1 MGETWGVLAA
11 VLSSALGG
19 ASIGA
24 TRFVRHAVDPLAIG
38 AFRFGLGF
46 VFLLPIAL
54 MQGGKWPARGDWA
67 ATAALGL
74 LFFGLF
80 PILFNASLVFTTAAR
95 GALAL
100 STLPLLTM
108 VVAAALGVE
117 PLTLRKTAGVV
128 IATSGVAVALLS
140 GLASAPSGA
149 WRGDALMVCAAL
161 CMAFYSVWSRP
172 CIARSGPIPFTT
184 MAMSVGAVFL
194 VTLSAIRGSFAPV
207 AAFATPQWL
216 AVFYLGLFGS
226 ALTFY
231 LWAFALSRT
240 TPTRV
245 AISVTVNPITAA
257 LVGALLL
264 DEPIRWNL
272 VVGLMA
278 VALGIWIA
286 TTVGRRVRRG
296 DQPIATPFTPPA
308 DSRRLFSIRL
318 ENVETRR
325 RR

>member
-1 MGETWGVLAA
+1 MGEIGGVLAA
-11 VLSSALGG
+11 VLSSGLGG
-19 ASIGA
+19 TSIGA

-46 VFLLPIAL
+46 IFLLPVAV
-54 MQGGKWPARGDWA
+54 MQGGKWPSRNDW
-67 ATAALGL
+67 TAVAGLGL

-80 PILFNASLVFTTAAR
+80 PILFNASLIFTTAAR

-117 PLTLRKTAGVV
+117 PLTWRKTAGVL
-128 IATSGVAVALLS
+128 IASTGVAVALLS
-140 GLASAPSGA
+140 SLASAPSGA
-149 WRGDALMVCAAL
+149 WRGDALMVGAAF
-161 CMAFYSVWSRP
+161 CMALYSVWSKP
-172 CIARSGPIPFTT
+172 LIARSGPIPFTT
-184 MAMSVGAVFL
+184 MGMSVGALFL
-194 VTLSAIRGSFAPV
+194 ITVAAIRGSFEPV
-207 AAFATPQWL
+207 ADFATPQWL
-216 AVFYLGLFGS
+216 AVIYLGLFGS

-257 LVGALLL
+257 LVGAALL
-264 DEPIRWNL
+264 DEPITWNL

-278 VALGIWIA
+278 VAIGIWIA
-286 TTVGRRVRRG
+286 TTVGRRIR
-296 DQPIATPFTPPA
+296 PA
-308 DSRRLFSIRL
+308 DQAVVTPSTPSAESRKLFSIRL
-318 ENVETRR
+318 ESAENARR
-325 RR
+325 

>member
-1 MGETWGVLAA
+1 MGEVWGVLAA
-11 VLSSALGG
+11 VLSSGLGG
-19 ASIGA
+19 TSIGA
-24 TRFVRHAVDPLAIG
+24 TRFIRHAIDPLAIG

-46 VFLLPIAL
+46 IFLLPIAL
-54 MQGGKWPARGDWA
+54 MQGGKWPARNDWA
-67 ATAALGL
+67 GVAGLGL

-80 PILFNASLVFTTAAR
+80 PILFNASLIFTTAAR

-117 PLTLRKTAGVV
+117 PLTMRKTAGVL
-128 IATSGVAVALLS
+128 IATTGVAVALLS
-140 GLASAPSGA
+140 SLASAPSGA
-149 WRGDALMVCAAL
+149 WRGDALMVCAAF
-161 CMAFYSVWSRP
+161 CMALYSAWSKP
-172 CIARSGPIPFTT
+172 FIARSGPIPFTT
-184 MAMSVGAVFL
+184 MGMSAGALFL
-194 VTLSAIRGSFAPV
+194 ITVSAIRGSFEPV
-207 AAFATPQWL
+207 AAFGPPQWM
-216 AVFYLGLFGS
+216 AVIYLGLFGS

-257 LVGALLL
+257 LVGAVLL

-272 VVGLMA
+272 IVGLMA

-286 TTVGRRVRRG
+286 TTVSCRIRPA
-296 DQPIATPFTPPA
+296 DQPTATPPNQSA
-308 DSRRLFSIRL
+308 ESRRLFSIRL
-318 ENVETRR
+318 ESVETRSR
-325 RR
+325 R

>member
-1 MGETWGVLAA
+1 MGEVWGVLAA
-11 VLSSALGG
+11 ALSSGLGG
-19 ASIGA
+19 TSIGA
-24 TRFVRHAVDPLAIG
+24 TRFIRHAIDPLAIG

-46 VFLLPIAL
+46 IFLLPIAL
-54 MQGGKWPARGDWA
+54 MQGGKWPARNDWA
-67 ATAALGL
+67 GVAGLGL

-80 PILFNASLVFTTAAR
+80 PILFNASLIFTTAAR

-117 PLTLRKTAGVV
+117 PLTMRKTAGVL
-128 IATSGVAVALLS
+128 IATAGVAVALLS
-140 GLASAPSGA
+140 SLASAPAGA
-149 WRGDALMVCAAL
+149 WRGDALMVCAAF
-161 CMAFYSVWSRP
+161 CMALYSAWSKP
-172 CIARSGPIPFTT
+172 FIARSGPIPFTT
-184 MAMSVGAVFL
+184 MGMSAGALFL
-194 VTLSAIRGSFAPV
+194 ITVSAIRGSFEPV
-207 AAFATPQWL
+207 AAFGPPQWT
-216 AVFYLGLFGS
+216 AVIYLGLFGS

-257 LVGALLL
+257 LVGAVLL

-272 VVGLMA
+272 IVGLMA

-286 TTVGRRVRRG
+286 TTVSCRIRPA
-296 DQPIATPFTPPA
+296 DQPTATPPNQSA
-308 DSRRLFSIRL
+308 ESRRLFSIRL
-318 ENVETRR
+318 ESVETRSR
-325 RR
+325 R

>member
-1 MGETWGVLAA
+1 MGEVWGVLSA
-11 VLSSALGG
+11 VLSSGLGG
-19 ASIGA
+19 TSIGA

-46 VFLLPIAL
+46 IFLLPVAL
-54 MQGGKWPARGDWA
+54 LQGGKWPARDDWPGVA
-67 ATAALGL
+67 GLGL

-80 PILFNASLVFTTAAR
+80 PILFNASLIFTTAAR

-117 PLTLRKTAGVV
+117 PLTVRKTAGVL
-128 IATSGVAVALLS
+128 IATSGVALALLS
-140 GLASAPSGA
+140 SLASAPSGA
-149 WRGDALMVCAAL
+149 WRGDALMVGAAF
-161 CMAFYSVWSRP
+161 CMALYSVWSKP
-172 CIARSGPIPFTT
+172 FIARSGPIPFTT
-184 MAMSVGAVFL
+184 MGMSVGALFL
-194 VTLSAIRGSFAPV
+194 ITVATIRGSFEPV

-216 AVFYLGLFGS
+216 AVIYLGLFGS

-257 LVGALLL
+257 LVGAMLL
-264 DEPIRWNL
+264 DEPITWNL

-286 TTVGRRVRRG
+286 TTVGRRIRPAG
-296 DQPIATPFTPPA
+296 QPVATPSPPSA
-308 DSRRLFSIRL
+308 ESRKLFSIRL
-318 ENVETRR
+318 ESAEIARR
-325 RR
+325 

>member
-1 MGETWGVLAA
+1 MAEIWGVLAA

-19 ASIGA
+19 TAIGA

-46 VFLLPIAL
+46 IFLLPIAL
-54 MQGGKWPARGDWA
+54 IQGEKWPARNDWA
-67 ATAALGL
+67 AAAGLGL

-80 PILFNASLVFTTAAR
+80 PILFNASLIFTTAAR

-108 VVAAALGVE
+108 MVGAALGVE
-117 PLTLRKTAGVV
+117 PLTMRKTAGVF
-128 IATSGVAVALLS
+128 IATMGVAVALLS
-140 GLASAPSGA
+140 SLASAPAGA
-149 WRGDALMVCAAL
+149 WRGDALMVCAAF
-161 CMAFYSVWSRP
+161 CMALYSVWSKP
-172 CIARSGPIPFTT
+172 YIQRSGPIPFTT
-184 MAMSVGAVFL
+184 MAMSVGALFL
-194 VTLSAIRGSFAPV
+194 VTVSAISGSFEPV
-207 AAFATPQWL
+207 AAFGPPQWL
-216 AVFYLGLFGS
+216 AVIYLGLFGS

-245 AISVTVNPITAA
+245 AISVTINPITAA
-257 LVGALLL
+257 LVGAVLL

-278 VALGIWIA
+278 VLLGISIA
-286 TTVGRRVRRG
+286 TSVSR
-296 DQPIATPFTPPA
+296 PIAA
-308 DSRRLFSIRL
+308 LR
-318 ENVETRR
+318 
-325 RR
+325 